1 LLTLSGTT
9 GSGENAVVEIV
20 DAVRWDFSLIIS
32 KCVIDGGNTVGRKA
46 LYANGKVTGTVDISE
61 TTI

>member
-20 DAVRWDFSLIIS
+20 DAVRWDFELVIS
-32 KCVIDGGNTVGRKA
+32 KCVIDGGNTAGRKA
-46 LYANGKVTGTVDISE
+46 FYANGKLKGTIYISG

>member
-20 DAVRWDFSLIIS
+20 DAVRWDFKLIIS
-32 KCVIDGGNTVGRKA
+32 KCVIDGGNIASRKA
-46 LYANGKVTGTVDISE
+46 LYANGKLKGTVEISE